1 MNTQAVGSDKTITE
15 SLKLCKTQ
23 KSLSENLDNIERC
36 HKLRLQ

>member
-23 KSLSENLDNIERC
+23 KSLSEKSR
-36 HKLRLQ
+36 